1 MNTNEKGQ
9 TNQNHQRNLIRTG
22 LTLVAALFALG
33 LGAPVAA
40 QAISGL
46 GSRGGG
52 FASEPGIGVQRN
64 VALPAKPSKSQ
75 QSTQASLAGD
85 AALKIFV
92 AEEGWYRITRAEMAA
107 AGFDPGTNGA
117 SIELYTSGVNQPI
130 LVDSGSDGQFDEW
143 DAIEF
148 YGIGL
153 DTPSAGA
160 RTYWL
165 RLGSS
170 GLRFKAT
177 TARGGSAFTASV
189 PFTVEVKDRTF
200 YAPSAVWAAQGSEV
214 FYDRLVRST
223 PVTKTF
229 QVENIDHAST
239 ANARVEVV
247 LLGGLYDLENRV
259 QVDVN
264 GYTAGIVSVNPRMAA
279 QTFQVE
285 IPQTRLQAGAN
296 TVTLTALNGSY
307 DISLLL
313 ATRITYQHTLQA
325 DAGALM
331 VPVPGNATV
340 TVGGFSSDAVRAIDV
355 TDPMEPALLG
365 LTVAPEGSG
374 FAATATTPRSKT
386 DLVLLFVG
394 AERTKGAP
402 EMVVNSP
409 SSWSGSSRTLQAD
422 LVIVTHGAFAAAAA
436 ELGAAREADGLATRV
451 VDVDDIYDEYAWGT
465 RSPEAIRA
473 FLQGTTGWKK
483 SPRFAIFLGDA
494 SSDPRDY
501 LGTGSS
507 DFVPTQ
513 TVRTERLRAASDA
526 WLADFGGDGV
536 EDLAIGRL
544 PARTAEEAALLVG
557 KITSRGVP
565 SGTWASS
572 ALIVSDARGAYDFPA
587 ASAELLPLI
596 PSSVTAQSLGFGDT
610 STPKAALTTALNS
623 GHLLVNY
630 FGHGATETIGNN
642 VFTRADAEGLQ
653 NGNQLPVAMLIACY
667 TGNFNRP
674 GARSLA
680 EALVLAPE
688 GGAVAVWAASTLTY
702 ATPEVALNQEVVKQ
716 LFGTTSPAIGEAMRL
731 AKLAVTDRD
740 VRASYILFGDPSLKL
755 R

>member
-1 MNTNEKGQ
+1 MNTSEKGQ
-9 TNQNHQRNLIRTG
+9 SKQNRQRNLIRTG
-22 LTLVAALFALG
+22 RTLVAALFALG
-33 LGAPVAA
+33 LAAPVAA
-40 QAISGL
+40 QTIPGL
-46 GSRGGG
+46 GSRGGV
-52 FASEPGIGVQRN
+52 FASEPGFGVQRT
-64 VALPAKPSKSQ
+64 VALPAKASKGQLSI
-75 QSTQASLAGD
+75 QASLAGD

-107 AGFDPGTNGA
+107 AGFDPGTNPA

-130 LVDSGSDGQFDEW
+130 LVDAGDDGRFDAW

-153 DTPSAGA
+153 DTPSTGA

-170 GLRFKAT
+170 GLRLKAA
-177 TARGGSAFTASV
+177 TAKGGSAFTASV
-189 PFTVEVKDRTF
+189 PFTVEVMDRAI
-200 YAPSAVWAAQGSEV
+200 YAPTAVWAAQGSDV
-214 FYDRLVRST
+214 FYDSVVRTT
-223 PVTKTF
+223 PVTKTLH
-229 QVENIDHAST
+229 VENIDHAST
-239 ANARVEVV
+239 ASARVEVV
-247 LLGGLYDLENRV
+247 LQGGIYDLENRV
-259 QVDVN
+259 RVDVN
-264 GYTAGIVSVNPRMAA
+264 GYPTSIVSVNPRMAA
-279 QTFQVE
+279 QTFQAE
-285 IPQTRLQAGAN
+285 IPQSRLQAGAN

-307 DISLLL
+307 DVSLLL
-313 ATRITYQHTLQA
+313 ATRITYQHTLRA

-331 VPVPGNATV
+331 VPVPGLSTV
-340 TVGGFSSDAVRAIDV
+340 TVGGFATESVRAVDV
-355 TDPMEPALLG
+355 TDPMAPALLG
-365 LTVAPEGSG
+365 VSTAPDGAG
-374 FAATATTPRSKT
+374 FAATVTTPRSKS
-386 DLVLLFVG
+386 DLTVLFVEAARFSG
-394 AERTKGAP
+394 TP

-409 SSWSGSSRTLQAD
+409 SSWSGSSRTQQAD

-436 ELGAAREADGLATRV
+436 ELGAAREAEGLATRV

-473 FLQGTTGWKK
+473 FLEATKSWKR
-483 SPRFAIFLGDA
+483 SPRFVVLLGDA

-501 LGTGSS
+501 LGTGSL
-507 DFVPTQ
+507 DYVPTQ

-526 WLADFGGDGV
+526 WLADFSGDGV
-536 EDLAIGRL
+536 ENLAIGRL
-544 PARTAEEAALLVG
+544 PARTSEEAALLVG

-572 ALIVSDARGAYDFPA
+572 ALIVSDARGTYDFPA
-587 ASAELLPLI
+587 VSAELLPLI
-596 PSSVTAQSLGFGDT
+596 PSSMTAQSLGFGDT
-610 STPKAALTTALNS
+610 ATPKAALTTALNS

-630 FGHGATETIGNN
+630 FGHGSTETIGNN
-642 VFTRADAEGLQ
+642 VFTRADAEALQ

-667 TGNFNRP
+667 TGNFFRP

-702 ATPEVALNQEVVKQ
+702 ATPEVALNREVFKQ
-716 LFGTTSPAIGEAMRL
+716 LFGTTAPAIGEAMRL

-740 VRASYILFGDPSLKL
+740 VRTSYILFGDPSLKL